1 MHFILLIHL
10 YLYLFIY
17 LFFFL
22 EQLHITFITALST
35 VLVPVWQ

>member
-10 YLYLFIY
+10 YPQLIYLFI
-17 LFFFL
+17 FL
-22 EQLHITFITALST
+22 EQLHITFIIRLST